1 MENIFVID
9 IGNTNTVCG
18 LYSDGDLVNSFRLSS
33 DRDRTTDE
41 YYVLFKSL
49 NSEHKIDYIAVSS
62 VVPIIGRT
70 IESVILRYYNVPY
83 IFVNGNT
90 PLGIKYN
97 MSDASFIGADLV
109 VNAYAAWQKYQT
121 NCIICD
127 LGTATT
133 IQLIGEDGSFYGT
146 SIMPGLTTAAYNLF
160 EKAALLTKIQL
171 EAPVDL
177 LGLNTKDA
185 LLTGIIR
192 GHAYSIDGFVKR
204 IKEQFNKLGSFTTI
218 ATGGISNLVA
228 EQSENI
234 DVIDKT
240 LTLDGLY
247 FISIKLLVTSSNS

>member
-18 LYSDGDLVNSFRLSS
+18 LYSNGDLVNSFRLSS

-83 IFVNGNT
+83 IFVTGNT
-90 PLGIKYN
+90 ELGIKYN
-97 MSDASFIGADLV
+97 MTDPSFIGADLV
-109 VNAYAAWQKYQT
+109 VNAYAAWQKYKE

-127 LGTATT
+127 FGTATT
-133 IQLIGEDGSFYGT
+133 IQLIGSDGTFYGT
-146 SIMPGLTTAAYNLF
+146 IIMPGLTTAAYNLF
-160 EKAALLTKIQL
+160 EKAALLTNIQL
-171 EAPVDL
+171 EAPKEL
-177 LGLNTKDA
+177 LGLNTRDA
-185 LLTGIIR
+185 LLSGIIR
-192 GHAYSIDGFVKR
+192 GHAFSIEGFVNS
-204 IKEQFNKLGSFTTI
+204 IMDNYSELGFITTI
-218 ATGGISNLVA
+218 ATGGVSNLVA
-228 EQSENI
+228 DHSQRI
-234 DVIDKT
+234 DIIDKT

-247 FISIKLLVTSSNS
+247 LIAKKLLVTSLDS